1 MIDSLFSLDG
11 TAVRVRKLKIVQT
24 EQDIIYCRK
33 LLSNQQQRAVM
44 SSSSSHVLR
53 KLLSNQERS
62 VIPSPSSS
70 HVVQV
75 IASNGKDQNV
85 EFDETTTL
93 PEFSERV
100 LAQVFGV
107 KQQLNEAKY
116 ATQVPYDL
124 RLIWCGVHIKP
135 GASWHTGIVQED
147 DLMKDL
153 SPGTTGNG
161 GRLPVIHA
169 NLIGELSPASEN
181 V

>member
-1 MIDSLFSLDG
+1 
-11 TAVRVRKLKIVQT
+11 
-24 EQDIIYCRK
+24 
-33 LLSNQQQRAVM
+33 M
-44 SSSSSHVLR
+44 SSSPSSSNVLR
-53 KLLSNQERS
+53 ALLSTQERG
-62 VIPSPSSS
+62 VISSSSS

-75 IASNGKDQNV
+75 VASNGKDQNV

-93 PEFSERV
+93 SEFSERV

-116 ATQVPYDL
+116 ATQVPCEL

-135 GASWHTGIVQED
+135 GASWHTGVVQED

-169 NLIGELSPASEN
+169 NLIGELPPTSEN
-181 V
+181 D